1 MWELLF
7 LSRNDNG
14 ETIFEVV
21 IIVIICVSYIS
32 KAVVAYFSDLFIL
45 IFVLT
50 LRTPVKEFANQ
61 FKSNS
66 TKIVFEKNTKG
77 NEIPVSQKRISWV
90 MAEASRAKIE
100 LAIQQYESLKAL
112 SVLINSFIGPTLLF
126 YFGETVFTYG
136 LHFKNSLYQGAYFMR
151 MVVDLFYLCLI
162 AIFCFSS
169 DIPRQVSV

>member
-1 MWELLF
+1 
-7 LSRNDNG
+7 
-14 ETIFEVV
+14 
-21 IIVIICVSYIS
+21 
-32 KAVVAYFSDLFIL
+32 
-45 IFVLT
+45 
-50 LRTPVKEFANQ
+50 
-61 FKSNS
+61 
-66 TKIVFEKNTKG
+66 
-77 NEIPVSQKRISWV
+77 

-136 LHFKNSLYQGAYFMR
+136 LHFKNSLYQGPYFMR
-151 MVVDLFYLCLI
+151 MVVALFYLCLI